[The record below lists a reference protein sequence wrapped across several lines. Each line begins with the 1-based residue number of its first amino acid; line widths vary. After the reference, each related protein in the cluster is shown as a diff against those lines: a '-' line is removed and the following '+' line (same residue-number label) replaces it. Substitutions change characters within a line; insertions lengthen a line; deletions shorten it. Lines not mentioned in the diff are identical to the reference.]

1 MIQIQRRWT
10 FGLGTIF
17 SLIVVYFIYLYS
29 RDKGWSLLEFS
40 SKWYLIIV
48 GGLTALSFGIILL
61 IILLSLLLLLF
72 AGLKIRRFKKAEKK
86 KQKEY
91 IDVEYKI
98 KE

>member
-1 MIQIQRRWT
+1 M
-10 FGLGTIF
+10 
-17 SLIVVYFIYLYS
+17 VYFIYLYS
-29 RDKGWSLLEFS
+29 RDKGWGLLAFL

-48 GGLTALSFGIILL
+48 GGLTALSFGLILL
-61 IILLSLLLLLF
+61 IILLSLLLLLL
-72 AGLKIRRFKKAEKK
+72 AWLKIRRFKKAEKK